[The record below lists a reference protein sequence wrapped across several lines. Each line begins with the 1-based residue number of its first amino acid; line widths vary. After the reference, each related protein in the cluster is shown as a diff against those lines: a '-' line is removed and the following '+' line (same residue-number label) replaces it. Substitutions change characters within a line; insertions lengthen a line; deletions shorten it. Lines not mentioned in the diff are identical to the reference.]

1 MEKESW
7 IFSNNI
13 QRNDGV
19 FMINVD
25 MDSHSEILGFI
36 EAYLTQNVIQKNRH
50 SVRSRGAAA
59 AAGHPASY
67 TVAIRGVQ
75 KFNVTDN
82 LFGNPG
88 LDYELLA
95 GITTA
100 RISNFLNAEQNYWG
114 SPDINVVR
122 ERIFDFDDWNSYAIA
137 HFVPYYLQNR
147 CVIHNI

>member
-50 SVRSRGAAA
+50 SVTNGGGSAAAAA

-147 CVIHNI
+147 

>member
-1 MEKESW
+1 M
-7 IFSNNI
+7 IQINRFS
-13 QRNDGV
+13 V
-19 FMINVD
+19 
-25 MDSHSEILGFI
+25 
-36 EAYLTQNVIQKNRH
+36 NR
-50 SVRSRGAAA
+50 RSASSAA

-137 HFVPYYLQNR
+137 HFVPYYLQNSFDR
-147 CVIHNI
+147 SGILQTFLSCFIFI